1 MAIAVLGK
9 KSRIGILKQ
18 TGWASPQAAN
28 ANFVTMNYDVG
39 SIPDPQ
45 PTIENINQTS
55 QAGIYKETTRQNVD
69 YVSGL
74 KSINFAGLIHQ
85 KLFAPHLVAAMQA
98 VTEGATTP
106 YDKAFVMQL
115 TAPLDFAADAGYL
128 HTVAFD
134 IGASADDGVI
144 LENAILDTLSIDFD
158 LNAKGIARYGRISGT
173 WVGNEMNFEQTLN
186 GSWVAIPTA
195 AYYANTDVFTAST
208 FTING
213 VDYSAQCIR
222 SFGLTIN
229 NNVSIPC
236 QTAGKAA
243 QYRTSPM
250 VTFRIGLESYNLT
263 TEKIL
268 QSYQRK
274 DAVVL
279 TFKNGVSADTDG
291 ELGFVIA
298 AGQLTGNPYNYDG
311 DYVGLTLE
319 AEATKTSGSPLLQVN
334 QTDTVDWGY

>member
-1 MAIAVLGK
+1 MAIAILGK

-39 SIPDPQ
+39 SIPDPK
-45 PTIENINQTS
+45 PMIENINQTS
-55 QAGIYKETTRQNVD
+55 QAGIYKETTRMNYD
-69 YVSGL
+69 YVSDL
-74 KSINFAGLIHQ
+74 KSINFSGLIHQ
-85 KLFAPHLVAAMQA
+85 KLFAPHLFAAMQA

-115 TAPLDFAADAGYL
+115 TAPLDFAADAGCL

-144 LENAILDTLSIDFD
+144 LENAVLDTLSIDFD
-158 LNAKGIARYGRISGT
+158 LNAKGMARYGKMTGT

-186 GSWVAIPTA
+186 GSWVAIPTI
-195 AYYANTDVFTAST
+195 AYYANTDAFTAST
-208 FTING
+208 FTINA
-213 VDYSAQCIR
+213 VNYAAECIR
-222 SFGLTIN
+222 SFGITIN

-243 QYRTSPM
+243 QYRMSPM

-268 QSYQRK
+268 QSYQRG

-279 TFKNGVSADTDG
+279 TFKNGVTADTDG

-298 AGQLTGNPYNYDG
+298 AGHLTDNPYVYDG
-311 DYVGLTLE
+311 EYVGLTLG

-334 QTDTVDWGY
+334 MTDTVDWAY

>member
-1 MAIAVLGK
+1 MAIATLGK

-18 TGWASPQAAN
+18 SAWASPQAAN
-28 ANFVTMNYDVG
+28 ANFITMNYDVG

-45 PTIENINQTS
+45 PAIENINQTS
-55 QAGIYKETTRQNVD
+55 QSGIYMETARVNTD
-69 YVSGL
+69 YVAGL
-74 KSINFAGLIHQ
+74 KSINFSGLIHQ
-85 KLFAPHLVAAMQA
+85 KLFAPHLVSAMQA

-115 TAPLDFAADAGYL
+115 AAPLDFAADAGYL

-144 LENAILDTLSIDFD
+144 LENAITDILNIDFD
-158 LNAKGIARYGRISGT
+158 FNAKGISRFGKMSGT

-186 GSWVAIPTA
+186 GSWVAIPTS
-195 AYYANTDVFTAST
+195 AYYANTDVFSAST

-222 SFGLTIN
+222 SFGITIN
-229 NNVSIPC
+229 NKVSVPC
-236 QTAGKAA
+236 QTAGKAS
-243 QYRTSPM
+243 QYRLSPE

-268 QSYQRK
+268 QSYQRG

-279 TFKNGVSADTDG
+279 TFKNGVTADTDG

-298 AGQLTGNPYNYDG
+298 SGHLTSNPYNYDG

-319 AEATKTSGSPLLQVN
+319 AMATKTTGSPLLQVN
-334 QTDTVDWGY
+334 LTDTVDWGY